1 MKFNSNNTT
10 IKKRV
15 RFSDQNT
22 IRYTHSSKE
31 YDRSCFVMGS
41 SSSPAFTAPRIKHN
55 QVQPLMCM
63 NPPIIYSQ
71 QKQHLQK
78 KKQQPILKIDTSI
91 NNGLGPLFLTGNS
104 SNYYYSPFQ
113 NSFINRYTSIDRYFV
128 NNVDIDNENNAAS
141 K

>member
-1 MKFNSNNTT
+1 MKFNSNAT

-31 YDRSCFVMGS
+31 YDRSCFAMD
-41 SSSPAFTAPRIKHN
+41 SSSPPAYAAPRIKHH

-63 NPPIIYSQ
+63 NPPIVYSQ
-71 QKQHLQK
+71 QKQQHQQ
-78 KKQQPILKIDTSI
+78 KQQPPMLKIDTSI

-104 SNYYYSPFQ
+104 SNHYYSPFR
-113 NSFINRYTSIDRYFV
+113 NSIMNRYTSINSYFV
-128 NNVDIDNENNAAS
+128 NNGDINSQDDA
-141 K
+141 